1 MSSNERRNTDT
12 NFTNVVFDD
21 IKKKLVRKMKSHYPN
36 AYSDFNKSSFG
47 SLMVDLVSMMS
58 EQLNFYTQFV
68 ANENYPQ
75 TARSSY
81 SLNYHAQTSGKSVFN
96 SYSST
101 GMIRVVTHLPSNSTQ
116 TGPDTRFRH
125 SILKGTKFRGLSGAV
140 FTSTEDVAID
150 FSTDNSIGTIFTED
164 GSSIL
169 YYTYEVDIPVVSG
182 EDRTFSVTVPEYQK
196 FLKIEVKDVNVT
208 DVLKVLD
215 SAGNEYY
222 RVENLSQNVIYR
234 AIPDTDFSNSQLSAK
249 LVPFPV
255 PRRFMVEHEGDSMYL
270 VFGYGSQ
277 DSLKVKPVADPS
289 QIALLRPGQEYVYD
303 TDFDPAKLLST
314 DKFGVSPQNT
324 TLDITYRANTVENSN
339 AATDSVNSISSLKM
353 VFEDSTIFQQSNRQK
368 IDFIK
373 GNMSC
378 TNPEPI
384 NGVIEFESTQAL
396 SQAIHSARRTQSR
409 AVTAHDYETVAYLM
423 PSSFGSIKRVSVTKD
438 RNELTRN
445 LNMYVITENSFGKL
459 EKCSAALKD
468 NLKTWINEYRMVS
481 DSIDIFDASILNLG
495 LEIDVSLKR
504 GVNAQTS
511 LSSIRSE
518 LFKEMNLIT
527 PAIGQHFSIGF
538 VEEILNA
545 IPTIS
550 RINKIKVLSLN
561 GSNYSDTR
569 IDIKS
574 STSPDGG
581 LIYVPDNTIWEIKNK
596 NDITGKIS

>member
-1 MSSNERRNTDT
+1 MSSNERKSTDT

-101 GMIRVVTHLPSNSTQ
+101 GMIRVVTHLPSNSAQ

-125 SILKGTKFRGLSGAV
+125 SILKGTKFRGLSGAI
-140 FTSTEDVAID
+140 FTSIEDVAID

-169 YYTYEVDIPVVSG
+169 YYTYEADIPVVSG

-196 FLKIEVKDVNVT
+196 FLKIEVKDTNVT

-234 AIPDTDFSNSQLSAK
+234 PIPDTDFSNSQLSAK

-255 PRRFMVEHEGDSMYL
+255 PRRFMVEHEGDRMYL
-270 VFGYGSQ
+270 IFGYGSQ

-289 QIALLRPGQEYVYD
+289 QIALLRPGQEYIYD

-324 TLDITYRANTVENSN
+324 VLDITYRANTVENSN

-378 TNPEPI
+378 RNPEPI

-396 SQAIHSARRTQSR
+396 SQAIHSARRAQSR

-423 PSSFGSIKRVSVTKD
+423 PSSFGSVKRVSVTKD

-459 EKCSAALKD
+459 EKCSTALKN

-518 LFKEMNLIT
+518 LFKEINLIT

-538 VEEILNA
+538 VEEILNS
-545 IPTIS
+545 ISTIS

-574 STSPDGG
+574 NTSPDGG
-581 LIYVPDNTIWEIKNK
+581 LIYMPDNTIWEIKNK